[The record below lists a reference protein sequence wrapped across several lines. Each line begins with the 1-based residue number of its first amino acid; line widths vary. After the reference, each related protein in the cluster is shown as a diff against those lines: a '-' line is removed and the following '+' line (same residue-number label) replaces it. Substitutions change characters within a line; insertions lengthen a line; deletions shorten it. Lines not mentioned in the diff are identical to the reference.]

1 MLLDAQ
7 GLTKGFGGL
16 TAVAGMD
23 LAVPPGSIV
32 GLIGPNGSGKTTL
45 FNLVSGLLR
54 PDRGRVLFKKHDVTG
69 LSPHRIAR
77 MGLGRT
83 FQIPALFRK
92 MTVQENLW
100 VPAIDEPWEA
110 MRRRAAEWL
119 EFFRLMP
126 LRDEPAE
133 VLSGGQQKV
142 LELARALMRDPDLLL
157 LDECTAGVQ
166 PAMVVELLE
175 AIRRLR
181 ERGKAFVIIEHNMDV
196 IQDLCEQIVVMHE
209 GHAIARGDLGAV
221 KRDAAVVEA
230 YLGR

>member
-1 MLLDAQ
+1 F
-7 GLTKGFGGL
+7 KGHG
-16 TAVAGMD
+16 
-23 LAVPPGSIV
+23 
-32 GLIGPNGSGKTTL
+32 
-45 FNLVSGLLR
+45 
-54 PDRGRVLFKKHDVTG
+54 VTG

-92 MTVQENLW
+92 MTVEENLW
-100 VPAIDEPWEA
+100 VPAIDETWGA
-110 MRRRAAEWL
+110 MRRRAVELL
-119 EFFRLMP
+119 EFFRLTP

-166 PAMVVELLE
+166 PAMVAELLQ

-196 IQDLCEQIVVMHE
+196 IQDLCEEIVVMHE
-209 GHAIARGDLGAV
+209 GRAIARGDLSAV